1 VTVRFKLVY
10 PVVFVLL
17 GVFDLVMGF
26 FAVEGYLTGGGSA
39 RTSTTYYFFAFAVV
53 TVVCAAQWNRGY
65 FEFDP
70 GTGSILI
77 RRAFGA
83 GKRFG
88 GAGGGLLFVD
98 SGAIFCTTASG
109 ARKRV
114 PVTRFLARAEQW
126 NAVLEQIRRASVTGP
141 APL

>member
-26 FAVEGYLTGGGSA
+26 FAVQGYLTDGSA

-70 GTGSILI
+70 GTGTILV

-88 GAGGGLLFVD
+88 GADGGLLFVD
-98 SGAIFCTTASG
+98 SGTISCTTATG

-114 PVTRFLARAEQW
+114 PVTRFLARTEQW
-126 NAVLEQIRRASVTGP
+126 NAVLEQIRRAPVTGP